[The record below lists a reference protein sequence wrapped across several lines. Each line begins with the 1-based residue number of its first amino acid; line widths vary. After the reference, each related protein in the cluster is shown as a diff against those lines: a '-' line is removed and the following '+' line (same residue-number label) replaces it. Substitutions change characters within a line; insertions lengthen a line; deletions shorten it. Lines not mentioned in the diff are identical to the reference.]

1 MMSKNWCSLA
11 VALVLKGL
19 VFGQVADNADVRF
32 VKSPPTPIVFV
43 PVIPDPQDDVAILSL
58 KGTEAK

>member
-1 MMSKNWCSLA
+1 MTGPEMP
-11 VALVLKGL
+11 
-19 VFGQVADNADVRF
+19 QVERSDNADVRL